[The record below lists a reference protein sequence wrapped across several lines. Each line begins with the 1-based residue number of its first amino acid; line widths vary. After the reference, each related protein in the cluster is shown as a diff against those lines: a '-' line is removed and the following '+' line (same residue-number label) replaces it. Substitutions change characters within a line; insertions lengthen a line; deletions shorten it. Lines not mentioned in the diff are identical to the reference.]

1 VSVTIA
7 MSGAQGPRVVDVVDT
22 GVRPVNKTISGNADA
37 NRPALKPLKVVQPN
51 GPGFTRTGNLV
62 SWQGWRFRV
71 GFNPRE
77 GLVLHDI
84 GYDDGHGTRSII
96 RRKALDEIYVPYG
109 LPDRTWVWRA
119 ALDVG
124 EYNLGQYTESL
135 EKNVDVPD
143 NATFIDEA
151 SFNDAGS
158 TGEDPAFFDLPDAVA
173 IFERDAGSLWDRSDP
188 TTFERDA
195 RFARELVVTSAVVN
209 GNYTYNIEYVFR
221 LDGGIDVVAGATGTT
236 LNRGVSDPFTGD
248 AFSTLVAPN
257 IAAPTHQHFFNF
269 RIDFDVD
276 GTNNRVFQS
285 DTQGEPSDLNNRF
298 VTEEK
303 QLTTEGFTDQNPFSS
318 RHWVVESTSKVNA
331 LGAPTGYELEPE
343 DFTPAYSEPTYEPLV
358 HAPFAQHGLWVTQY
372 KDGELSAVGDYPNQG
387 SGTEGLTKYANGQSL
402 DAKDVVLWYT
412 ASFTHVPTVEEYP
425 VMTRETVGF
434 RLRPDGFFDE
444 NPALDVP
451 PAG

>member
-1 VSVTIA
+1 
-7 MSGAQGPRVVDVVDT
+7 
-22 GVRPVNKTISGNADA
+22 
-37 NRPALKPLKVVQPN
+37 
-51 GPGFTRTGNLV
+51 
-62 SWQGWRFRV
+62 
-71 GFNPRE
+71 
-77 GLVLHDI
+77 
-84 GYDDGHGTRSII
+84 
-96 RRKALDEIYVPYG
+96 
-109 LPDRTWVWRA
+109 VWRA

-124 EYNLGQYTESL
+124 EYNLGQYTEPL

-143 NATFIDEA
+143 DATFVDEA
-151 SFNDAGS
+151 TFNDAGS

-173 IFERDAGSLWDRSDP
+173 IFERPAGSLWDRTDP

-209 GNYTYNIEYVFR
+209 GNYTYNVEYVFR

-236 LNRGVSDPFTGD
+236 LNRGVPDPFTGD

-276 GTNNRVFQS
+276 GTSNRVFQS
-285 DTQGEPSDLNNRF
+285 DTQGQPSDLNNKF

-303 QLTTEGFTDQNPFSS
+303 QITTEGFTDHNPFSS
-318 RHWVVESTSKVNA
+318 RHWVVESANRVNA
-331 LGAPTGYELEPE
+331 VGNPTGYELEPE

-387 SGTEGLTKYANGQSL
+387 SGTEGLAKYANGQSL

-434 RLRPDGFFDE
+434 RIRPDGFFDE